1 MTTRHALTIA
11 AGDIDIDA
19 LSFLHG
25 HGAKSENSL
34 GLTIVTLP
42 GEAHADQDTFVKSQ
56 YYIWFYGADGEEE
69 EQFLEVQ
76 LNIDA
81 YETRVR
87 VRKQ

>member
-1 MTTRHALTIA
+1 
-11 AGDIDIDA
+11 
-19 LSFLHG
+19 
-25 HGAKSENSL
+25 
-34 GLTIVTLP
+34 
-42 GEAHADQDTFVKSQ
+42 VKSQ